1 MVSFI
6 VGTILIYFLIRFVFN
21 FLIPLFRVA
30 SRMKSQVRDFNERM
44 GGGGQFRPG
53 AGNPGG
59 GDPEYYSGQ
68 GGAMPK
74 RPAAKPKAGDYI
86 DFEEI
91 R

>member
-21 FLIPLFRVA
+21 FLIPLFRVT
-30 SRMKSQVRDFNERM
+30 RQMKDQVKNFNERM
-44 GGGGQFRPG
+44 SGQNPYQANGGAYGPTGRPY
-53 AGNPGG
+53 NPGPHG
-59 GDPEYYSGQ
+59 P
-68 GGAMPK
+68 APK
-74 RPAAKPKAGDYI
+74 KPADRPKTGDYI